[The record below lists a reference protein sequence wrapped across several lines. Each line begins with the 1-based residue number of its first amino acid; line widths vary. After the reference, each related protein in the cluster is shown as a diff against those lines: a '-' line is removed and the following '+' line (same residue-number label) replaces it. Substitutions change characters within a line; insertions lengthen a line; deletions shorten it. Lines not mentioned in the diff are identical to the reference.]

1 MKQLKLPSYHLFE
14 HKGLY
19 FAFDV
24 EKVVALRIDR
34 PAYDFLEAMQASG
47 SAEEAMER
55 LTDRYEADVLSQLAQ
70 EVAALQ
76 GQGYLVGPVTG
87 PDEEDF
93 EQLIARLVK
102 KSTGNIELYL
112 AEACNMRCK
121 YCYVGE
127 NDALHN
133 GLMPSE
139 VARAA
144 VDLVFR
150 RSRGVPNIQITF
162 FGGEPLLNKPVMREV
177 IAYSQMLGQQHG
189 KTVRYSLTTN
199 ATLLD
204 DEVIGYIKQ
213 YNFGL
218 MISLDGPP
226 EIQNEMRPMADG
238 SGSFDQVARNVKR
251 LMRRRKRV
259 TVRCTIS
266 NRHLNLVDIVEF
278 LEGFGFTRVGLS
290 RCDGKSY
297 RTGEY
302 DIGPEE
308 YALLEEQYERLL
320 ERYLRQIEQGE
331 ELRFDQF
338 TGGAKGMH
346 KPERAPLLR
355 CGVCRGCTTV
365 GVDGKLYPCHRYV
378 GMEKYVVGDVWTGV
392 DEQKHAD
399 YLREYFKTKKK
410 CETCWAIHY
419 CGGMCP
425 WFVSHEDGTSRPPKE
440 WRCEGIRRSLQRSAW
455 LHEYLRENH
464 PEFFAS
470 VVADYDERELI
481 SRGEPTAVRRAGAGT
496 LTPKVDTDEHG

>member
-1 MKQLKLPSYHLFE
+1 VKQLKLPPYHLFE

-24 EKVVALRIDR
+24 EKVAALRIDR

-47 SAEEAMER
+47 SAEGAMER

-226 EIQNEMRPMADG
+226 EVQNEMRPMADG
-238 SGSFDQVARNVKR
+238 SGSFDRVAQNVKR

-266 NRHLNLVDIVEF
+266 NRHLNLMDIVEF

-346 KPERAPLLR
+346 KPERVPLLR

-365 GVDGKLYPCHRYV
+365 GVDGKLYPCHRYA
-378 GMEKYVVGDVWTGV
+378 GMEHYVMGDVSTGV
-392 DEQKHAD
+392 DREKQAEI
-399 YLREYFKTKKK
+399 LRNYFRIKQH
-410 CETCWAIHY
+410 CENCWARSV
-419 CGGMCP
+419 CNLACP
-425 WFVSHEDGTSRPPKE
+425 WYFSCADGSSRPPDPA
-440 WRCEGIRRSLQRSAW
+440 RCREAQREAERLLW
-455 LHEYLRENH
+455 LYSRVCVDHLDYFQKK
-464 PEFFAS
+464 PEHS
-470 VVADYDERELI
+470 
-481 SRGEPTAVRRAGAGT
+481 GA
-496 LTPKVDTDEHG
+496 